1 MAVLDQNIACFRF
14 FEQLCAI
21 PHGSHNEQAIS
32 DWLVQ
37 FARQREIPVW
47 QESCGNVI
55 MKVPATAGYEGAP
68 AVMLQA
74 HMDMVCAKT
83 PDSTHDFLKDPLELY
98 VEDGWLKA
106 RGTTLGADDGCGV
119 AMILAA
125 LDKQDLKHPAL
136 ECVFTTTEETGMFG
150 AQELDTGRLEARRM
164 ICLDATGENVVLTA
178 SAGGC
183 RARVEK
189 EFCRTEEKGTGLKIA
204 VSGLLGGHS
213 GVFAAAGRGNANK
226 LLGRCLSA
234 LQNQGVF
241 FSLVEINGGDKD
253 NAIPAAASAKI
264 LCRDT
269 EKATEILQELFA
281 QLKIELF
288 PVEKNWKLEM
298 EPTEVE
304 RPFRTEDSE
313 AVVQLLRL
321 LPDGVTA
328 MSRQVEKLPQISDNL
343 GVVTTEADC
352 VRFEI
357 SIRSG
362 GESEMQELTERIL
375 MTAKLCGAK
384 AETGGAYPA
393 IAYMADSP
401 FRRQYGEIMEQV
413 WNRQI
418 KTLAVH
424 AGAEAGYFARKMPGI
439 EIVTLG
445 PMMED
450 VHSPMERLDL
460 ASFEKCTAFL
470 LDVLER
476 LDR

>member
-1 MAVLDQNIACFRF
+1 MAVLNQNIACFRF
-14 FEQLCAI
+14 FEELSAI

-37 FARQREIPVW
+37 FARQRDIPVL
-47 QESCGNVI
+47 QEPCGNVI
-55 MKVPATAGYEGAP
+55 MKVPATPGYEAAP
-68 AVMLQA
+68 PVMLQA

-83 PDSTHDFLKDPLELY
+83 PDSNHDFLKDPLDLY

-125 LDKQDLKHPAL
+125 LDQPGLKHPKL

-150 AQELDTGRLEARRM
+150 AQELDVAQLEARRM
-164 ICLDATGENVVLTA
+164 ICLDATGEHVVLTA

-189 EFCRTEEKGTGLKIA
+189 SIHRTQEKGKGLRVAI
-204 VSGLLGGHS
+204 SGLLGGHS

-234 LQNQGVF
+234 LQNHGVTYT
-241 FSLVEINGGDKD
+241 LVQLRGGDKD
-253 NAIPAAASAKI
+253 NVIPFAAEAELLCEETGKAKQI
-264 LCRDT
+264 LLDMFEQLT
-269 EKATEILQELFA
+269 VELA
-281 QLKIELF
+281 
-288 PVEKNWKLEM
+288 PVESGWRMEITEMALENPICA
-298 EPTEVE
+298 ENS
-304 RPFRTEDSE
+304 R
-313 AVVQLLRL
+313 ALVQLLRL

-328 MSRQVEKLPQISDNL
+328 MSRQVEKLPQISNNL
-343 GVVTTEADC
+343 GVVTTLDDC

-362 GESEMQELTERIL
+362 GESEMHELAERIVL
-375 MTAKLCGAK
+375 TAQLCGAH
-384 AETGGAYPA
+384 AEVGGAYPSM
-393 IAYMADSP
+393 AYLADSP
-401 FRRQYGEIMEQV
+401 FRQFYGEIMEEV
-413 WNRQI
+413 WHKKLR
-418 KTLAVH
+418 TLAVH
-424 AGAEAGYFARKMPGI
+424 AGSEVGYFAKKIPGI

-450 VHSPMERLDL
+450 VHSPKERLDI

-476 LDR
+476 LNR

>member
-14 FEQLCAI
+14 FEEICAI

-32 DWLVQ
+32 DWLMAFAHRRGIQAVQ
-37 FARQREIPVW
+37 EP
-47 QESCGNVI
+47 CGNVI
-55 MKVPATAGYEGAP
+55 MKVPATAGYENAP

-74 HMDMVCAKT
+74 HMDMVCART
-83 PDSTHDFLKDPLELY
+83 ADSTHDFLKDPLDLY

-125 LDKQDLKHPAL
+125 LDKEDLKHPAL

-150 AQELDTGRLEARRM
+150 AQALDTGLLEAKRM
-164 ICLDATGENVVLTA
+164 ICLDATGENIVLTA

-183 RARVEK
+183 RVQVEK
-189 EFCRTEEKGTGLKIA
+189 YVLRTQNRGRGLRIA
-204 VSGLLGGHS
+204 ISGLLGGHS

-226 LLGRCLSA
+226 LLGRFLSA
-234 LQNQGVF
+234 LYSREVPCT
-241 FSLVEINGGDKD
+241 LVRISGGDKD
-253 NAIPAAASAKI
+253 NAIPAAAEAEL
-264 LCRDT
+264 LCADI
-269 EKATEILQELFA
+269 EKARQILLELEQ
-281 QLKIELF
+281 QLKTELF
-288 PVEKNWKLEM
+288 PVDKDWRVDI
-298 EPTEVE
+298 TEVE
-304 RPFRTEDSE
+304 TGNPICEEDSL
-313 AVVQLLRL
+313 ALVQLLRL

-328 MSRQVEKLPQISDNL
+328 MSRQVENLPQISNNL
-343 GVVTTEADC
+343 GVVTTAENC

-362 GESEMQELTERIL
+362 GESEMQELTERIM
-375 MTAKLCGAK
+375 MTAQLCGAK
-384 AETGGAYPA
+384 AEAGGAYPA
-393 IAYMADSP
+393 VAYMGDSP
-401 FRRQYGEIMEQV
+401 FRQLYGEIMEQV
-413 WNRQI
+413 WHRQI

-424 AGAEAGYFARKMPGI
+424 AGAEAGYFARKIPGI

-460 ASFEKCTAFL
+460 ASFEKCAAFL

>member
-1 MAVLDQNIACFRF
+1 MAVLNQNVACFRF
-14 FEQLCAI
+14 FEEICAI

-32 DWLVQ
+32 DWLVD
-37 FARQREIPVW
+37 FARQRGIAVV
-47 QESCGNVI
+47 QEPCGNVI
-55 MKVPATAGYEGAP
+55 MKVPATAGYEQAP

-83 PDSTHDFLKDPLELY
+83 PDSTHDFLKDPLDLY
-98 VEDGWLKA
+98 VENGWLKA

-119 AMILAA
+119 AMILTA
-125 LDKQDLKHPAL
+125 LDQPDLKHPAL

-150 AQELDTGRLEARRM
+150 AQELDTTQLEARRM
-164 ICLDATGENVVLTA
+164 ICLDATGENIVLTA

-189 EFCRTEEKGTGLKIA
+189 TFRRTQEQGKGLRIA
-204 VSGLLGGHS
+204 ISGLLGGHS

-226 LLGRCLSA
+226 LMGRLLSA
-234 LQNQGVF
+234 LYSQGVDCA
-241 FSLVEINGGDKD
+241 LVRISGGDKD
-253 NAIPAAASAKI
+253 NAIPAAAEAELLCADSAKAKQI
-264 LCRDT
+264 L
-269 EKATEILQELFA
+269 EEMVQ
-281 QLKIELF
+281 QLKAELL
-288 PVEKNWKLEM
+288 PVEKDWHVDIA
-298 EPTEVE
+298 EVE
-304 RPFRTEDSE
+304 TANPICAEDSL
-313 AVVQLLRL
+313 ALVQLLRL

-343 GVVTTEADC
+343 GVVTTTDDH

-362 GESEMQELTERIL
+362 GESEMQELAERIV
-375 MTAKLCGAK
+375 MTAQLCGAK

-393 IAYMADSP
+393 VAYMGDSP
-401 FRRQYGEIMEQV
+401 FRQLYGQIMEQV
-413 WNRQI
+413 WNRPI

-424 AGAEAGYFARKMPGI
+424 AGAEAGYFARKIPGI

>member
-14 FEQLCAI
+14 FEELCAI

-37 FARQREIPVW
+37 FARQRDIPVW
-47 QESCGNVI
+47 QEACGNVI
-55 MKVPATAGYEGAP
+55 MKVPATAGYENAP

-83 PDSTHDFLKDPLELY
+83 PDSTHDFLKDPLDLY

-125 LDKQDLKHPAL
+125 LDRKDLKHPAL
-136 ECVFTTTEETGMFG
+136 ECVFTTSEETGMFG
-150 AQELDTGRLEARRM
+150 AQALDTSMLEARRM
-164 ICLDATGENVVLTA
+164 ICLDATGENIVLTA

-183 RARVEK
+183 RAKVDRP
-189 EFCRTEEKGTGLKIA
+189 FSRTEEKGTGLRIA
-204 VSGLLGGHS
+204 ISGLLGGHS

-226 LLGRCLSA
+226 LMGRCLSA
-234 LQNQGVF
+234 LQRGEVA
-241 FSLVEINGGDKD
+241 FSLVRIHGGDKD
-253 NAIPAAASAKI
+253 NAIPSAAVAEI
-264 LCRDT
+264 LCADT
-269 EKATEILQELFA
+269 EKATKILQELFV
-281 QLKIELF
+281 QLQTELF
-288 PVEKNWKLEM
+288 PVEKDWNLEIT
-298 EPTEVE
+298 PVEVE
-304 RPFRTEDSE
+304 VPLCAEDTE
-313 AVVQLLRL
+313 AVVRLLRL

-343 GVVTTEADC
+343 GVVTTQENC
-352 VRFEI
+352 VRFEM

-362 GESEMQELTERIL
+362 GESEMQELTERISL
-375 MTAKLCGAK
+375 TAQLCGAT
-384 AETGGAYPA
+384 ADIGGAYPA
-393 IAYMADSP
+393 VAYMSESP
-401 FRRQYGEIMEQV
+401 FRQLYGEIMKEIWQ
-413 WNRQI
+413 REI
-418 KTLAVH
+418 RTLAVH
-424 AGAEAGYFARKMPGI
+424 AGAEAGYFACKIPGI

-460 ASFEKCTAFL
+460 ASLEKCTAFL
-470 LDVLER
+470 LDALER
-476 LDR
+476 LER